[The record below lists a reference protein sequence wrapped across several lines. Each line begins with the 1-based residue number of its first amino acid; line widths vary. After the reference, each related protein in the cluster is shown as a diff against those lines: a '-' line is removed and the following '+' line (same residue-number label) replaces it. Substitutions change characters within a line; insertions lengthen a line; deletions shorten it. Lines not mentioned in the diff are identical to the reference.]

1 MCTSIL
7 VVGLPHGRASQLYT
21 TWLPV
26 WTGFR
31 VSSSAFVTGPPALSS
46 FPSTRSQAS
55 GIARLPPYVNPCN
68 GPPALT
74 GFPIVHAMASGV
86 DRLPCILRCL
96 HHLAARFVGLP
107 LYIQGDFRHRTDSMC
122 VSMLLPGLPP
132 ARASQLNAIW
142 IPAWTGFHVSQN
154 VFIVGPP
161 ASSGFPCTPTQA
173 ICADK
178 CVCACGSGH
187 WALPSPARLSAH
199 HPTMRPPSQWRQ
211 RPCRRPRRR

>member
-7 VVGLPHGRASQLYT
+7 VVGLPRGRASQLYT
-21 TWLPV
+21 TWFPV

-31 VSSSAFVTGPPALSS
+31 VSSSAFITGPPALSS
-46 FPSTRSQAS
+46 FPSERCQAS
-55 GIARLPPYVNPCN
+55 GMARLPPCVNPCD
-68 GPPALT
+68 GLPAWT
-74 GFPIVHAMASGV
+74 GFPIVHAVASGV
-86 DRLPCILRCL
+86 DRVPCILRCL

-107 LYIQGDFRHRTDSMC
+107 LYIQGDFRHIPASMS
-122 VSMLLPGLPP
+122 VSMLLPGLPS

-161 ASSGFPCTPTQA
+161 ASSGFPYTPTQA

-178 CVCACGSGH
+178 CLCACGS
-187 WALPSPARLSAH
+187 
-199 HPTMRPPSQWRQ
+199 
-211 RPCRRPRRR
+211 